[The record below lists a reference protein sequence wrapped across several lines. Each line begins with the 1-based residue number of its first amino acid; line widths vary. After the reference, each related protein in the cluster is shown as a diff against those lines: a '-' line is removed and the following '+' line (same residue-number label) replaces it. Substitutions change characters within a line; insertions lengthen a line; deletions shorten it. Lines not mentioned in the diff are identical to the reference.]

1 MEKKSR
7 YTEAQARSAAK
18 YLKES
23 VDEIRVRVPKGEK
36 EKIRSHAEQNGESMN
51 GFIVRSIHDAMEKQ

>member
-1 MEKKSR
+1 MEKKRR

-23 VDEIRVRVPKGEK
+23 VDEIRIRVPKGEK
-36 EKIRSHAEQNGESMN
+36 EQIRNHAEQHGESMN
-51 GFIVRSIHDAMEKQ
+51 GFIVRSIHEAMDK